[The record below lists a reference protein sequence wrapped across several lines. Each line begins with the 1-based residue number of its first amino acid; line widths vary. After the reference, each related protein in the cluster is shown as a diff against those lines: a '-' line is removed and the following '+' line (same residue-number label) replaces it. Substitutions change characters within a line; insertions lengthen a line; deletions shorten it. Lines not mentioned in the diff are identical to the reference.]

1 MLWRDLTQRAQSHAP
16 EMSHAESAEF
26 AEFLGNAACL
36 FPARAAG
43 SKQRLSAMAL
53 RSLRALRDNQPLER
67 MVSANSADSA

>member
-1 MLWRDLTQRAQSHAP
+1 MLRRDLTQRAQSHAP
-16 EMSHAESAEF
+16 EMSHAEF

-67 MVSANSADSA
+67 MVSANFADSA